1 MQNKYPNILW
11 FGDAVRSEIALTF
24 DDGPHP
30 KDTPQVLEMLAKH
43 NICATFFLIG
53 KYVEQHSNLVKQIH
67 QSGHQLGI
75 HCYRH
80 HPFLFENPKTLRT
93 QLNHTR
99 SLIAN
104 TCGISPETIRDLRPP
119 YGAFTNK
126 TISTLTEWGYQLVMW
141 NNIPP
146 HWMQPL
152 NWTISQI
159 FDQITPGSIIV
170 LHDGHGHGR
179 KVASIIDT
187 IVPRLKAS
195 GYSFIKIEDM
205 KRNRLNE

>member
-1 MQNKYPNILW
+1 LW
-11 FGDAVRSEIALTF
+11 FGDESRHEIALTF

-30 KDTPQVLEMLAKH
+30 KDTPQVLEMLLKH
-43 NICATFFLIG
+43 NIHATFFLIG
-53 KYVEQHSNLVKQIH
+53 KYVEQHPDLVKQIH
-67 QSGHQLGI
+67 QNGHQLGI

-80 HPFLFENPKTLRT
+80 RPFPLENQIALRT
-93 QLNHTR
+93 QLERTR
-99 SLIAN
+99 NAIADI
-104 TCGISPETIRDLRPP
+104 CGVPPEIIKDLRPP
-119 YGAFTNK
+119 YGAFTRK
-126 TISTLTEWGYQLVMW
+126 LAAMLTEWGYHLVLW

-152 NWTISQI
+152 NWTISQVC
-159 FDQITPGSIIV
+159 DQITPGSIIV

-179 KVASIIDT
+179 KVASIVDT
-187 IVPRLKAS
+187 IVPRLIAS